1 MKNNR
6 SKINSSILSAILKSS
21 IPISIMAMP
30 LIQIQSVQAFGGMAS
45 VDASQSGNTVI
56 FQWQGSGVDFYH
68 VRYRVKGGGET
79 QVKTKSTS
87 FTIKNTKP
95 GGTYSIKVQACES
108 HFLARSTCTQW
119 QEKSFT
125 TAAINDTCKQG
136 YVWREATNTDRVC
149 VTPAVR
155 AETWKENAD
164 RSTMDT
170 PDRSGNFR
178 CKQGYVFRKA
188 DAKDEVCV
196 TPASRDRAAEDNR
209 QAGERHIP

>member
-1 MKNNR
+1 MKNNQ
-6 SKINSSILSAILKSS
+6 SKINRSILSAVLKSS

-68 VRYRVKGGGET
+68 VRYRVNGGGET

-108 HFLARSTCTQW
+108 QFLGRSTCTQW
-119 QEKSFT
+119 QGKSFT
-125 TAAINDTCKQG
+125 TAAVNDTCKQG

-164 RSTMDT
+164 RRNDDT
-170 PDRSGNFR
+170 PDRSGAFR
-178 CKQGYVFRKA
+178 CKNGYVFRQA
-188 DAKDEVCV
+188 AANDRVCV

-209 QAGERHIP
+209 QAGERRIP